1 MEPPPIDTSITQF
14 IMKLIII
21 IFGIICISIGRW
33 FGKPRGGYTPIP
45 YDRFKTGF
53 RDNKITS

>member
-1 MEPPPIDTSITQF
+1 
-14 IMKLIII
+14 MKLIII